1 MIARI
6 WRTRIDEARAD
17 EYLEFARSRSL
28 PMFRTQQ
35 GFVGVLFARQRAE
48 RTVISLWRDLASAHA
63 LDGSPT
69 YMATVAE
76 IEATGFIIGPS
87 TIDVLEVEQILL
99 DPAALSPAERGAG

>member
-6 WRTRIDEARAD
+6 WRTTIDETRAD
-17 EYLEFARSRSL
+17 QYLDFARSRSL
-28 PMFRTQQ
+28 PMFRSQQ
-35 GFVGVLFARQRAE
+35 GFVGALFARQRAE

-69 YMATVAE
+69 YKATVAE
-76 IEATGFIIGPS
+76 IEAIGFIVGPS

-99 DPAALSPAERGAG
+99 DPAALGPAEWGAG